1 MSEEEQKAA
10 NGGYHGCSRGELTSV
25 QVSDQ
30 RTDDQY
36 TNPSGVNLG

>member
-1 MSEEEQKAA
+1 MSEEEQKVA
-10 NGGYHGCSRGELTSV
+10 NDAYHGRSRGEISNV